1 MKIKNDDVLILYE
14 TLTRLIENKELKFNV
29 ITGYIMAKNK
39 AVLEPIATLI
49 YNMRRDTVLEYGTSD
64 GEEIQIPKE
73 KIDELNQKIEDL
85 MNVENDVDITQVSIH
100 SFEENKLALEDIV
113 GLTYM
118 IKPFD
123 LSEITIPEESDAI

>member
-49 YNMRRDTVLEYGTSD
+49 YNVRRDTVLEYGTSD

-73 KIDELNQKIEDL
+73 KIEELNQKIEDL

-100 SFEENKLALEDIV
+100 SFEENKLPLEDIV

-123 LSEITIPEESDAI
+123 LSEITIPEESDIR